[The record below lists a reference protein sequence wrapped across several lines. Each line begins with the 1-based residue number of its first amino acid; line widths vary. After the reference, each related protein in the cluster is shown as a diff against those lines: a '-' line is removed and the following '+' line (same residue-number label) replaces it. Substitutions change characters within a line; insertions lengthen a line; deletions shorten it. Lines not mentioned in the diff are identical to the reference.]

1 MSEAEA
7 RDAAPEARRGMTAAQ
22 ARTVEYGIVALSVAA
37 LVMIFQ
43 PFWLGLY
50 SVGAALVILA
60 GLAFNLVPLARPGR
74 PARSLVKA
82 AIVIL
87 VIFAIVTALALG
99 SAELYALYMSR
110 S

>member
-1 MSEAEA
+1 MSKPSE
-7 RDAAPEARRGMTAAQ
+7 DAAAKRAGGMTAAQ
-22 ARTVEYGIVALSVAA
+22 AKTVEFSIVALSIAS

-50 SVGAALVILA
+50 TVGAALVVVA
-60 GLAFNLVPLARPGR
+60 GLAFNLVPLAPPGR

-82 AIVIL
+82 GIVIL

-99 SAELYALYMSR
+99 SAELYAIYV
-110 S
+110 

>member
-1 MSEAEA
+1 MTEATETA
-7 RDAAPEARRGMTAAQ
+7 TTKRTGGMTATQ
-22 ARTVEYGIVALSVAA
+22 ARTVEFTIVGLSIAS

-50 SVGAALVILA
+50 TVGAALVVVA

-82 AIVIL
+82 TIVIL

-99 SAELYALYMSR
+99 SAELYAIYMSG
-110 S
+110 